1 MRGFSCHFNHFVLR
15 FCSAQR
21 LSKPVHVL
29 MMLAEMIL
37 IHFITDHFILEIQLK
52 QNDSNKIN
60 MVDMVEC
67 MQF

>member
-1 MRGFSCHFNHFVLR
+1 
-15 FCSAQR
+15 
-21 LSKPVHVL
+21 

-60 MVDMVEC
+60 IVDMVEC